1 MKQVIST
8 SEAPAAIGPYSQAIS
23 ANGFVFLS
31 GQLPINPQNGNIVSA
46 DIKDQTRQCLLN
58 MKTILEAASLGLEN
72 VVKANVFLK
81 SMNDF
86 DAINEVYKEFF
97 SETPPARV
105 AVEVARLPKDAK
117 VEIDAIASF

>member
-8 SEAPAAIGPYSQAIS
+8 SGAPAAIGSYSQAIS
-23 ANGFVFLS
+23 ANGFLYLS
-31 GQLPINPQNGNIVSA
+31 GQLPIDPQNGNIVSS
-46 DIKDQTRQCLLN
+46 DIKHQTRQCLLN
-58 MKTILEAASLGLEN
+58 VKAILEAAGLGLEN
-72 VVKANVFLK
+72 VVKTDVFLK

-86 DAINEVYKEFF
+86 GAMNEVYKEFF